1 MLLNFLFGFDDRS
14 MEFLLFILII
24 DICVELEVIKVQM
37 LNFCRLEFSSKCLML
52 LRYLICLFLL
62 LFIL

>member
-24 DICVELEVIKVQM
+24 DISVELEVIKVQM
-37 LNFCRLEFSSKCLML
+37 LNFFRLEFSSKCLML